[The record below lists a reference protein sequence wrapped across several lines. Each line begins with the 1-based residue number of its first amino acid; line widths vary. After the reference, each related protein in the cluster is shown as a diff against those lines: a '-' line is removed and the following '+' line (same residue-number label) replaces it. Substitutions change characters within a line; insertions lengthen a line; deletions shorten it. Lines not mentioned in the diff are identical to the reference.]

1 MKSRG
6 NGVPLARHHLPPDKI
21 GVNVR
26 THSVALLLAMA
37 IMAPSAYALD
47 KPNDRAAYYDAAT
60 ETTNDLRRVPMP
72 KGFGD
77 PKGSILIRNARLFD
91 GTGTAARPAA
101 ILIEGSHIVKI
112 ANSEHSLALTK
123 DVQVIDAGGKT
134 VMPGLIDLH
143 THMTYLEKPGLPG
156 PVSED
161 SQSDAAL
168 RGIERMRYFIE
179 SGITSVRDVGSH
191 GMAPYQLKLWQYLG
205 RIPGPRMF
213 VAGQLIVG
221 TGGHGT
227 ESFTFHTA
235 PQYPESQVYEAN
247 GADGFRAAVR
257 LQFKRGADLIKLA
270 SHFDPDEVKAAVDE
284 AHQLG
289 LRVTVDSETIFTDM
303 AVAAG
308 VDCVEHPLPRSDE
321 TVRLMAKKG
330 TCADVT
336 LVAYQYILDAGGYY
350 FSTSRRFTL
359 TNDAT
364 FAMARKLKDAGVKL
378 GVGTDLF
385 YALYKSLPEPY
396 IQELRNFTQL
406 GYSPA
411 DALVAGTRTN
421 SQILGMSDR
430 LGTLEVGKLAD
441 LIIVEGRPDEKLD
454 DLRKVDT
461 VVLNGAVVVRDGR
474 IFVPR
479 HTEEKVHIQ

>member
-1 MKSRG
+1 MKITSK
-6 NGVPLARHHLPPDKI
+6 L
-21 GVNVR
+21 
-26 THSVALLLAMA
+26 SLLVCAA
-37 IMAPSAYALD
+37 AFCGSTFAAD
-47 KPNDRAAYYDAAT
+47 KPNDRSEYYQPDTA
-60 ETTNDLRRVPMP
+60 TTNDLRRVPMP
-72 KGFGD
+72 KGFMD
-77 PKGSILIRNARLFD
+77 PPGAILIRNARLFD
-91 GTGTAARPAA
+91 GTGATARMAV
-101 ILIEGSHIVKI
+101 ILIEGSHIKKI
-112 ANSEHSLALTK
+112 ASTENELVLPKET
-123 DVQVIDAGGKT
+123 QVIDAAGKT

-143 THMTYLEKPGLPG
+143 THITYLERPGLAG

-168 RGIERMRYFIE
+168 RGIERLRYFIE

-191 GMAPYQLKLWQYLG
+191 GMAPFQLKLWQYLG

-247 GADGFRAAVR
+247 GADEFRAAVR

-270 SHFDPDEVKAAVDE
+270 SHFSQEEVAAAVDE
-284 AHQLG
+284 AHRLG
-289 LRVTVDSETIFTDM
+289 LRVTVDSETIYTDM

-308 VDCVEHPLPRSDE
+308 VDCVEHPLPRTDA
-321 TVRLMAKKG
+321 TVKLMAKQG

-336 LVAYQYILDAGGYY
+336 LVAYQYIADAGGYF

-359 TNDAT
+359 TNDAN
-364 FAMARKLKDAGVKL
+364 FAMAKKLKDAGVKL

-385 YALYKSLPEPY
+385 YGLYKSLPAPY
-396 IQELRNFTQL
+396 IQELKNFQTL

-411 DALVAGTRTN
+411 AALVAATRTN
-421 SQILGMSDR
+421 AEILGMDDR
-430 LGTLEVGKLAD
+430 LGTAEAGKLAD
-441 LIIVEGRPDEKLD
+441 LIIIDGRPDENLD
-454 DLRKVDT
+454 DLRKVD
-461 VVLNGAVVVRDGR
+461 VVIVNGRVIVRDGQ
-474 IFVPR
+474 VQTPR
-479 HTEEKVHIQ
+479 HVEEKPRIN